1 MISQP
6 YQVSDSISRD
16 IRTEDTASDW
26 LIANLPANRKRARL
40 GLIRYL
46 SFPNSTVSQAVKQVS
61 DLMAEKAS
69 DWLVARFV

>member
-6 YQVSDSISRD
+6 YQVIEVISRD

-40 GLIRYL
+40 GLIYHSRC
-46 SFPNSTVSQAVKQVS
+46 QAVKQVS
-61 DLMAEKAS
+61 DLIAEKAS